1 MKWNGYIYFPACFCC
16 SFWQHIEWWKSNW
29 SGLIVQNKILFHSA
43 QWRIVHQFCDVL
55 RFGWWGI
62 IFYLNQISF
71 HINQSLTGVDKVSMS
86 MAAGMMIMLVQ
97 PCTKNM
103 MATVNQMEWFQLL
116 SKLQN
121 VVWIFRKRKSAS
133 RSKHVSPLFL
143 SCRVTVVK
151 SIRWPNIRRPDN
163 VSSPDNWLRLW
174 RWWRLWKN
182 SNKQEKAS

>member
-16 SFWQHIEWWKSNW
+16 SFWQHIVWWKSNW

-43 QWRIVHQFCDVL
+43 QWRPVHQFCDVL

-86 MAAGMMIMLVQ
+86 MAAGMMIMLAQ

-103 MATVNQMEWFQLL
+103 MATVNKFNNLNCQALVPSPVLL
-116 SKLQN
+116 DPK
-121 VVWIFRKRKSAS
+121 
-133 RSKHVSPLFL
+133 P
-143 SCRVTVVK
+143 
-151 SIRWPNIRRPDN
+151 
-163 VSSPDNWLRLW
+163 
-174 RWWRLWKN
+174 N
-182 SNKQEKAS
+182 SNQSKIKIQVQLGLGWHNNHMGHPPTTPPPTFNHEGVL